1 MIVRSAARRR
11 ATVRWQPV
19 GVRADRVFGF
29 AIWPTGVLL
38 SLLTAG
44 CATAPLDRAGSL
56 RSYDNLAPSDGLVT
70 RSLLKVSEAD
80 VLAAKTVRI
89 IPTKF
94 SAPAERMAFTPE
106 QRALVANAVDR
117 TLCTGLSERFEVVGA
132 TEPADL
138 TVQAVVTHAAPTD
151 PIAVG
156 ATKSVSIAKSVLLPG
171 VPVPVP
177 RIPIGLGSLSLEADA
192 HDRQGQQKAAMI
204 WGRGANAFM
213 GSGRV
218 AEEGDAYA
226 LAAEFGN
233 DFSKMLVT
241 GKTPFKGPPSLPSL
255 EKIGHLFGKAP
266 KYPACEAFGKSPGL
280 VGMIGE
286 GIGLPPAWT
295 DKGAAKPE
303 TGQPSGEV
311 TVEPVSETPR

>member
-1 MIVRSAARRR
+1 MFVRSADRHQLWRTA
-11 ATVRWQPV
+11 
-19 GVRADRVFGF
+19 GLCADRAVRLTL
-29 AIWPTGVLL
+29 WPAGVLL
-38 SLLTAG
+38 GFLATG

-56 RSYDNLAPSDGLVT
+56 RSYDNLAPSDGLLT
-70 RSLLKVSEAD
+70 KSLLNVSEAD

-89 IPTKF
+89 VPTAF
-94 SAPAERMAFTPE
+94 SSPAERVPFTPE

-117 TLCTGLSERFEVVGA
+117 TLCAGLSERFQVVGPA
-132 TEPADL
+132 EPADL

-156 ATKSVSIAKSVLLPG
+156 ATKSASIAKSVLLPG

-177 RIPIGLGSLSLEADA
+177 RIPIGLGSLSLEAEARDY
-192 HDRQGQQKAAMI
+192 HGQQKAAMI

-218 AEEGDAYA
+218 SEEGDAYA

-241 GKTPFKGPPSLPSL
+241 GKTPFKGPPSPPSL
-255 EKIGHLFGKAP
+255 EKIGYLLGKAP
-266 KYPACEAFGKSPGL
+266 KYPACEAFGASPGL
-280 VGMIGE
+280 LDMVGG
-286 GIGLPPAWT
+286 GLGLPPSWT
-295 DKGAAKPE
+295 DKGAAKPVTAQG
-303 TGQPSGEV
+303 TGQV
-311 TVEPVSETPR
+311 TVEPVSDVAR